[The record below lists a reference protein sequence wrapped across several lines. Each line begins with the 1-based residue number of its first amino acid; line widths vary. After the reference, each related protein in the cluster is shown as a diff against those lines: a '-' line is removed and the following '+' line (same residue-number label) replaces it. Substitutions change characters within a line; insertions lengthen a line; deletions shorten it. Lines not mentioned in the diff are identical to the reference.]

1 MTTASDVVALV
12 RRTLTDWRAA
22 RYLIALLMLGEL
34 VLCALIIRVI
44 KYTEIDWRA
53 YMQEVEGP
61 LIHGEWDYSKL
72 RGATGPLVYPGGF
85 VALYAGLR
93 LLAGGDGTDVRPVQA
108 VFALMYVAT
117 VGVAACCYLAARPK
131 AVPPACLVLFSV
143 SLRLHSIY
151 VLRLFNDGW
160 AMLLFWLSVL
170 CFMRARW
177 KSGCVAYSLAVSVK
191 TNVLLSAPGLLV
203 LLLQAHGVTG
213 ALGHVAICA
222 ALQLA
227 CGLPFLLHSPVSY
240 ISRCLMGFGDLNQKW
255 SVNWKFLPAGVFHS
269 RAFPAGLL
277 ALHLAC
283 LGLCA
288 VHKWGGVGGDLRGR
302 RLLPL
307 GRRAAAAA
315 APGERLLLHPE
326 HVLVTLTSCNAIG
339 VVFWRSLHFQF
350 YCWYLHSVPLL
361 LWRCGASLPLP
372 MKLGCFALL
381 EYAWS
386 YGLDK
391 SEGTST
397 AASSA
402 ALQAAH
408 AILLYAIWRAPS
420 PPVYAAA
427 EIDDDAG
434 RRRKRE

>member
-1 MTTASDVVALV
+1 MATASGAVALT
-12 RRTLTDWRAA
+12 RRVLTEWRTA
-22 RYLIALLMLGEL
+22 RYLIALLLLGEL
-34 VLCALIIRVI
+34 VLCVLIIRFI

-93 LLAGGDGTDVRPVQA
+93 FLAGGDGTDVRPVQA

-117 VGVAACCYLAARPK
+117 VGVAALCYLTARPK
-131 AVPPACLVLFSV
+131 AVPPACLALLGV

-160 AMLLFWLSVL
+160 AMLLFWTAVL

-177 KSGCVAYSLAVSVK
+177 RSGCVAYSLAVAVK
-191 TNVLLSAPGLLV
+191 TNVLLSAPALLV
-203 LLLQAHGVTG
+203 LLLQAHGGAG
-213 ALGHVAICA
+213 ALGHIAICA
-222 ALQLA
+222 AVQLA
-227 CGLPFLLHSPVSY
+227 CGLPFLLHSPWSY

-255 SVNWKFLPAGVFHS
+255 SVNWKFLPAEVFHS
-269 RAFPAGLL
+269 RAFPMGLL
-277 ALHLAC
+277 ALHLTC

-288 VHKWGGVGGDLRGR
+288 ARKWGGGALRNPPRPPPAGA
-302 RLLPL
+302 
-307 GRRAAAAA
+307 RAA
-315 APGERLLLHPE
+315 LHPE
-326 HVLVTLTSCNAIG
+326 HVLVALVSCNAIG
-339 VVFWRSLHFQF
+339 VIFWRSLHFQF

-361 LWRCGASLPLP
+361 LWRCEALPLAA
-372 MKLGCFALL
+372 KLGCFALL

-386 YGLDK
+386 YGLDRA
-391 SEGTST
+391 EGTST
-397 AASSA
+397 PASSA
-402 ALQAAH
+402 ALQLAH

-420 PPVYAAA
+420 PPVFAATA
-427 EIDDDAG
+427 RESAAV
-434 RRRKRE
+434 RKRL